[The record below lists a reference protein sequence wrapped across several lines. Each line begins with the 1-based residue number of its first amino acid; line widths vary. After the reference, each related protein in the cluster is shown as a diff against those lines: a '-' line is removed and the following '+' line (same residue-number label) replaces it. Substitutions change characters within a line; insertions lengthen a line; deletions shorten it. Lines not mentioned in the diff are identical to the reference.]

1 MKAENVPQ
9 RLHSRCSERQVLY
22 RNHLLHLLLHTMM
35 SLVWALGLLLAVV
48 AVQCW
53 AEELQLQA
61 NLPENGL
68 NESWPIFKS

>member
-1 MKAENVPQ
+1 
-9 RLHSRCSERQVLY
+9 
-22 RNHLLHLLLHTMM
+22 MM